1 MLYIKVSVLIRYY
14 FINLHSIED
23 NELGSSEEED
33 SLELN
38 LKLILQMDEFKKLYE
53 EQKAEEID
61 EVLTRK

>member
-1 MLYIKVSVLIRYY
+1 MQIRYH